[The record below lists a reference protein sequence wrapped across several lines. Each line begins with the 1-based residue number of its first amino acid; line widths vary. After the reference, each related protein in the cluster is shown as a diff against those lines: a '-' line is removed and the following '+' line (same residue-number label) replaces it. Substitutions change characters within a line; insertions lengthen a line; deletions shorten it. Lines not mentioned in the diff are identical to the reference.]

1 MRGARILLA
10 LLALGACTKTVEIGP
25 VMSGESE
32 AVVRDAADAAER
44 RLGSDGPEDFTVEVQ
59 LVDKY
64 GNESTQPA
72 LAFAWSYADRQRMN
86 RAKIDGLQLVNL
98 ATVTILSPR
107 GVIALQAWCAREEYR
122 SVTGRLCGV
131 ERARAEDQWVL
142 RLNEEAKTAG
152 STGRQGL

>member
-1 MRGARILLA
+1 MRGAKFLLLLLA
-10 LLALGACTKTVEIGP
+10 LSACTKTVEIGP

-44 RLGSDGPEDFTVEVQ
+44 RLGSDGPQDFTVEVQ

-72 LAFAWSYADRQRMN
+72 LAFAWSETDRKRIN
-86 RAKIDGLQLVNL
+86 REKIDGLQLVNL

-107 GVIALQAWCAREEYR
+107 GVIALQSWCAREEYR
-122 SVTGRLCGV
+122 SVTGRLCGA
-131 ERARAEDQWVL
+131 ERARAEDEWVL
-142 RLNEEAKTAG
+142 RLNEEARTAG
-152 STGRQGL
+152 STGPQGL

>member
-1 MRGARILLA
+1 MRGANFLLV

-25 VMSGESE
+25 IMSGESE

-72 LAFAWSYADRQRMN
+72 LAFAWSDADRQRMN
-86 RAKIDGLQLVNL
+86 REKIDGLQLVNL

-142 RLNEEAKTAG
+142 RLNEEAKNAG
-152 STGRQGL
+152 STGPQGL